1 MTEEETKKAE
11 LMHTRLLNQVGL
23 CRLAKL
29 GIYKKLI
36 LSLEIGDLE
45 KLIANNIYFYPFFSP
60 SSQSVLQVGLPKGA
74 TIIGIDIN
82 SLSRFSSEEG
92 VAIILHEIGH
102 SLNPSLKGEEGEY
115 AADDY
120 AVCRGYKDYIISGL
134 ENGKV
139 LYPTEFDKEI
149 TNKRISRLQA

>member
-1 MTEEETKKAE
+1 MAEDNLKKAE

-23 CRLAKL
+23 SKLADL

-36 LSLEIGDLE
+36 LSLEIDDLE
-45 KLIANNIYFYPFFSP
+45 RLIAENIYFYPFFSP
-60 SSQSVLQVGLPKGA
+60 SSQSVLSLELFKGT

-82 SLSRFSSEEG
+82 SLSLFTIEEG

-102 SLNPSLKGEEGEY
+102 SLNPSLKGENGEY

-120 AVCRGYKDYIISGL
+120 AVCRGYKEYIISGL
-134 ENGKV
+134 ERGKN
-139 LYPTEFDKEI
+139 LRPLEFNKEI
-149 TNKRISRLQA
+149 TNKRISRLYQ